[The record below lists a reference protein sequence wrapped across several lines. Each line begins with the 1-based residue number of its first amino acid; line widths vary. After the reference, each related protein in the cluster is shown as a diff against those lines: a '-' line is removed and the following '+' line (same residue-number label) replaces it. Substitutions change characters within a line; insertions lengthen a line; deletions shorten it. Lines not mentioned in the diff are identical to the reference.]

1 MPHSPFYLFFNIV
14 RSLAMRARYIITA
27 LQTVRRTYISVRLQ
41 GDAPLV
47 VGGRCFSL
55 PALAQGLSDGNV
67 EASLLTLILDI
78 AEAVCPKVSQY
89 LAEHP
94 LQCVIPHGSPVQT
107 VGM

>member
-14 RSLAMRARYIITA
+14 RSLAMRARNI
-27 LQTVRRTYISVRLQ
+27 LLSNKVRHTYISVRLQ

-78 AEAVCPKVSQY
+78 AEAVCSQVSQY

-94 LQCVIPHGSPVQT
+94 LQCVIPHGSSVQT